1 MENIPDAFI
10 NGLYDRAALDVITLL
25 YVVVMVA
32 YPMGRYMKV
41 VSMCVTFAVCM
52 MIGQS
57 LALCDVSLS
66 RKAISAIMITAV
78 MVPAVMGVFAAGAS
92 PSRVVERIG
101 VLAMGLSGLSYGM
114 MNYGMVKAEWVMVP
128 LYGLGELCGCMLLS
142 LVVMLVARLGE
153 MFSLPRREI
162 VIISCAVCIGLYA
175 EEVWKF
181 LTRLF

>member
-1 MENIPDAFI
+1 M
-10 NGLYDRAALDVITLL
+10 
-25 YVVVMVA
+25 
-32 YPMGRYMKV
+32 
-41 VSMCVTFAVCM
+41 
-52 MIGQS
+52 
-57 LALCDVSLS
+57 
-66 RKAISAIMITAV
+66 TAV
-78 MVPAVMGVFAAGAS
+78 MVPAVMGVFAAGAT

-114 MNYGMVKAEWVMVP
+114 MNYGVVKAEWLMIP